1 MADTG
6 ATAADAGDRDR
17 VAATAAEARIPDRG
31 PAAYVAELIGTFA
44 LVFAIC
50 ASVILFVPGAPEQPA
65 AAQAPATGTFFQ
77 DFAVV
82 GLVHVLALFFL
93 IQTLAVMS
101 GAHFNPAVTVAMTVV
116 RQIKAIDSA
125 IYILMQLAGA
135 TLGALLAKLLI
146 GQNDATEKY
155 GAVGY
160 NETRLDN
167 TLEGMGLEALG
178 TFFLVWA
185 IMGVAVNPSAI
196 KDWSGLVIGGTLGF
210 AVMII
215 APMTGASFNPARALG
230 PAIVASEFDEAGR
243 WLLLY
248 VLAPL
253 IGALVAVFLYSWLM
267 VTEGKK
273 GRGGAEPV
281 G

>member
-1 MADTG
+1 VADETG
-6 ATAADAGDRDR
+6 TAADAG
-17 VAATAAEARIPDRG
+17 ATAAAARIPDRG
-31 PAAYVAELIGTFA
+31 PAAYVGEFIGTFA
-44 LVFAIC
+44 LVFVVIAAVVIYVPVPIE
-50 ASVILFVPGAPEQPA
+50 ASPTGAP
-65 AAQAPATGTFFQ
+65 AAQPFQ
-77 DFAVV
+77 DFAVI
-82 GLVHVLALFFL
+82 GLVHMLALFFL
-93 IQTLAVMS
+93 IQTLGVMS

-116 RQIKAIDSA
+116 RQIKPIDSA

-135 TLGALLAKLLI
+135 TLGALAAKGMY
-146 GQNDATEKY
+146 GQIEGSGDKL
-155 GAVGY
+155 GAVAFNGD
-160 NETRLDN
+160 RLDS
-167 TLEGMGLEALG
+167 TIEGMGIEALG

-185 IMGVAVNPSAI
+185 IMGVAVNPSAV

-210 AVMII
+210 AVMIA
-215 APMTGASFNPARALG
+215 APMTGGSFNPARALG
-230 PAIVASEFDEAGR
+230 PAIVANEFDKLGR

-248 VLAPL
+248 VLAAL

>member
-1 MADTG
+1 VADTG
-6 ATAADAGDRDR
+6 PTAADAG
-17 VAATAAEARIPDRG
+17 AGATAAAAVRIPDRG
-31 PAAYVAELIGTFA
+31 PAAYVSEFIGTFA

-50 ASVILFVPGAPEQPA
+50 AAVILFVPAPPEPQAGAQVPT
-65 AAQAPATGTFFQ
+65 TGTFFQ
-77 DFAVV
+77 DFAVI

-135 TLGALLAKLLI
+135 TLGALVAKLLV
-146 GQNDATEKY
+146 GQNDASETF
-155 GAVGY
+155 GAVAY

-167 TLEGMGLEALG
+167 TVEGMGLEALG

-185 IMGVAVNPSAI
+185 IMGVAVNPSAV

-210 AVMII
+210 AVMIV
-215 APMTGASFNPARALG
+215 APLTGAGFNPARALG
-230 PAIVASEFDEAGR
+230 PAIVANEFDELGR

-248 VLAPL
+248 VLSPL
-253 IGALVAVFLYSWLM
+253 VGALVAVFLYSWLM

>member
-6 ATAADAGDRDR
+6 AIAADAGGRTGA
-17 VAATAAEARIPDRG
+17 VAAEARIPDRG
-31 PAAYVAELIGTFA
+31 PAAYVSEFIGTFV
-44 LVFAIC
+44 LVFAIV

-65 AAQAPATGTFFQ
+65 GAQVPTTGTFFQ

-116 RQIKAIDSA
+116 RQIKPIDSA
-125 IYILMQLAGA
+125 IYVLMQLAGA
-135 TLGALLAKLLI
+135 TLGGLVGKLLI
-146 GQNDATEKY
+146 GQNDQTETY
-155 GAVGY
+155 GAVAY
-160 NETRLDN
+160 NEARLDN

-215 APMTGASFNPARALG
+215 APLTGAGFNPARALG
-230 PAIVASEFDEAGR
+230 PAIVAGEFDEAGR
-243 WLLLY
+243 WILLY

-273 GRGGAEPV
+273 GRHGAAPV

>member
-6 ATAADAGDRDR
+6 ATAAETG
-17 VAATAAEARIPDRG
+17 ATAAAARIPDRG
-31 PAAYVAELIGTFA
+31 PAAYVSEFIGTFA
-44 LVFAIC
+44 LVFAVC
-50 ASVILFVPGAPEQPA
+50 ASVVLFAPGAPEQPA
-65 AAQAPATGTFFQ
+65 AGAAAPITGTNFE
-77 DFAVV
+77 DFAVI

-93 IQTLAVMS
+93 IQTMGVMS
-101 GAHFNPAVTVAMTVV
+101 GAHFNPAITVAMTVV
-116 RQIKAIDSA
+116 RQIKPIDSA

-135 TLGALLAKLLI
+135 TLGALAVKSMY
-146 GQNDATEKY
+146 GQLQGGENV
-155 GAVGY
+155 GAVSF
-160 NETRLDN
+160 NADRLDT
-167 TLEGMGLEALG
+167 TLEGMGIEALG

-185 IMGVAVNPSAI
+185 IMGVAVNPSAV

-210 AVMII
+210 AVMIA
-215 APMTGASFNPARALG
+215 APMTGGSFNPARAFG
-230 PAIVASEFDEAGR
+230 PAVVANEFDKIGR

-248 VLAPL
+248 VLAAL
-253 IGALVAVFLYSWLM
+253 IGALVSVFLYSWLM

>member
-1 MADTG
+1 VADTG
-6 ATAADAGDRDR
+6 TAADAGN
-17 VAATAAEARIPDRG
+17 AAAAARIPDRG
-31 PAAYVAELIGTFA
+31 PAAYVSEFIGTFV
-44 LVFAIC
+44 LVFAVC
-50 ASVILFVPGAPEQPA
+50 AAVVIFVPATPEPSPTGAPPT
-65 AAQAPATGTFFQ
+65 PLFQ
-77 DFAVV
+77 DFAVI
-82 GLVHVLALFFL
+82 GLVHVFALFFL

-101 GAHFNPAVTVAMTVV
+101 GAHFNPAVTAAMTVV
-116 RQIKAIDSA
+116 RQIKPIDSA

-135 TLGALLAKLLI
+135 TLGALTVRALI
-146 GQNDATEKY
+146 ADDIGDERNW
-155 GAVGY
+155 GAVGLAP
-160 NETRLDN
+160 TVDK
-167 TLEGMGLEALG
+167 TVEGMGAEAIG

-196 KDWSGLVIGGTLGF
+196 KDWSGLVIGGTLGLG
-210 AVMII
+210 VMIA
-215 APMTGASFNPARALG
+215 APMTGAGFNPARALG
-230 PAIVASEFDEAGR
+230 PAIVANEFGGTGR

>member
-1 MADTG
+1 
-6 ATAADAGDRDR
+6 
-17 VAATAAEARIPDRG
+17 
-31 PAAYVAELIGTFA
+31 
-44 LVFAIC
+44 
-50 ASVILFVPGAPEQPA
+50 
-65 AAQAPATGTFFQ
+65 
-77 DFAVV
+77 
-82 GLVHVLALFFL
+82 
-93 IQTLAVMS
+93 
-101 GAHFNPAVTVAMTVV
+101 
-116 RQIKAIDSA
+116 RQIKAIDAA
-125 IYILMQLAGA
+125 IYILLQLAGGL
-135 TLGALLAKLLI
+135 LGAFVAKLLV
-146 GQNDATEKY
+146 GQNDEVDKF

-160 NETRLDN
+160 NDVRLDS

-185 IMGVAVNPSAI
+185 IMGVAVNPTAI

-215 APMTGASFNPARALG
+215 APLTGAGFNPARALG
-230 PAIVASEFDEAGR
+230 PAIVANDGFDDVGR

-253 IGALVAVFLYSWLM
+253 IGALVAVFTYSWLM

>member
-1 MADTG
+1 VADTTAAEAG
-6 ATAADAGDRDR
+6 ATAA
-17 VAATAAEARIPDRG
+17 VARIPDRG
-31 PAAYVAELIGTFA
+31 PAAYVAEFIGTFA
-44 LVFAIC
+44 LVFSIA
-50 ASVILFVPGAPEQPA
+50 AAVILFVPAPPEVPAGAT
-65 AAQAPATGTFFQ
+65 APVTGTTFQ
-77 DFAVV
+77 DFAVI

-116 RQIKAIDSA
+116 RQIKPIDSV
-125 IYILMQLAGA
+125 IYVLMQLAGA
-135 TLGALLAKLLI
+135 TLAALVVKLLYD
-146 GQNDATEKY
+146 QVDNADTF
-155 GAVGY
+155 GAVGF
-160 NETRLDN
+160 NEDRLDT
-167 TLEGMGLEALG
+167 TLQGMGLEALG

-210 AVMII
+210 AVMIA
-215 APMTGASFNPARALG
+215 APMTGAGFNPARALG
-230 PAIVASEFDEAGR
+230 PAIVANEFGGTGR

-253 IGALVAVFLYSWLM
+253 VGALVAVFLYSWLM

>member
-1 MADTG
+1 VAETG
-6 ATAADAGDRDR
+6 ATAADARGDA
-17 VAATAAEARIPDRG
+17 AATAADVRIPDRG
-31 PAAYVAELIGTFA
+31 PAAYVAELIGTFV

-50 ASVILFVPGAPEQPA
+50 AAVILFVPGAPEA
-65 AAQAPATGTFFQ
+65 AQGAQAPTTGTFFQ

-116 RQIKAIDSA
+116 RQIKPIDSA
-125 IYILMQLAGA
+125 IYVLMQLAGG
-135 TLGALLAKLLI
+135 TLGALVAKLLI
-146 GQNDATEKY
+146 GQNDLTEKF

-210 AVMII
+210 AVMIV
-215 APMTGASFNPARALG
+215 APLTGAGFNPARALG
-230 PAIVASEFDEAGR
+230 PAIVANEFDELGR